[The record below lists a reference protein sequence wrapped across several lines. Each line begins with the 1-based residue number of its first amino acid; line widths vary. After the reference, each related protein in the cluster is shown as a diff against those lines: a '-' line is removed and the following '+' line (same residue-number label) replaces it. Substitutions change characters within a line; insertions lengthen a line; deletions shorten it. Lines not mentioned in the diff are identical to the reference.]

1 MTLLAEGDSLTRV
14 TATHH
19 QIPSPAM
26 PPPAPP
32 YGRPRHFPLNA
43 IATLIVGLMAAA
55 ALVVGI
61 VGLSRDGTTV
71 QAADASPASA
81 GPSFST
87 ADIAA
92 AKQKVCAVFEQGV
105 DAVRVSTNAPYGT
118 EPAAVRANGRA
129 ALTASALALTRAT
142 SEATPS
148 EVASAANSLA
158 DAYVDYAL
166 TAFAERTSD
175 TAVIESATT
184 AMRDVCA

>member
-1 MTLLAEGDSLTRV
+1 MTLLAEADSLTRV

-26 PPPAPP
+26 LPPAPP

-43 IATLIVGLMAAA
+43 IATLIVGLIATA

-61 VGLSRDGTTV
+61 VGLSRDNAD
-71 QAADASPASA
+71 QASDAIPAA
-81 GPSFST
+81 TGPSFST
-87 ADIAA
+87 ADSAA
-92 AKQKVCAVFEQGV
+92 AKQKVCAVFEQGG

-148 EVASAANSLA
+148 EVAAAANSLA

-175 TAVIESATT
+175 TAAIENATI
-184 AMRDVCA
+184 AMREACA